1 MDKVGLSQVFLKVL
15 LFSSVI
21 IIPSMIHNQLPL
33 NITLIRTNGRSLC
46 TSKKSNA
53 VQISGSTR
61 ENSIRSQ
68 EALRG
73 FSLSELF
80 TDFTQCSP
88 QSKTTY
94 LQHLIYQIPQ
104 DFMKHNNSVHAYNI
118 SGFSQLWK
126 FTLQCLF
133 MASCI

>member
-1 MDKVGLSQVFLKVL
+1 MELSQVFLKVL

-21 IIPSMIHNQLPL
+21 NIPSMIHTQLPL
-33 NITLIRTNGRSLC
+33 NIALIRTNGRSLG
-46 TSKKSNA
+46 TSKQSNA

-61 ENSIRSQ
+61 ENSMRSQ

-80 TDFTQCSP
+80 TDFTQCRP

-94 LQHLIYQIPQ
+94 LQHLTYL
-104 DFMKHNNSVHAYNI
+104 KTLSKNSNSVQAYNI
-118 SGFSQLWK
+118 SGFSQLWR
-126 FTLQCLF
+126 FALQCLF
-133 MASCI
+133 MASCS